1 MVLTISRAAT
11 TCFDGVFRDDTV
23 GDFRQGEDTPEFNGP
38 GLNGIEDLQV
48 ALVESVLGDHRRSVR
63 HNQTGRL
70 HSFAHGRGSHLSE
83 GAKATADL
91 GGLDQDSR

>member
-48 ALVESVLGDHRRSVR
+48 ALVEFDTVITAGAFGTIKLADFTRSL
-63 HNQTGRL
+63 TD
-70 HSFAHGRGSHLSE
+70 
-83 GAKATADL
+83 ADL
-91 GGLDQDSR
+91 ISV